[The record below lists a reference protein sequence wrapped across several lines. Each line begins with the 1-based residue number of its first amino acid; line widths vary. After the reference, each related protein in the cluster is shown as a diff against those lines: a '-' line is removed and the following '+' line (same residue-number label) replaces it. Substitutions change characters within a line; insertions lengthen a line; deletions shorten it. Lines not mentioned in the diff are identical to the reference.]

1 MLTMGDSPSYHS
13 HPAVL
18 HLGNL
23 LHSLAIGIARDKS
36 HEYSLSTRKLSLTS
50 KIVLVKILTLSL
62 FVKLSLK
69 PKLSSEAKKDKR
81 SLKTP
86 KWELNCHSHNS
97 VVVKSCHN
105 SFHKLF

>member
-13 HPAVL
+13 RPTVL
-18 HLGNL
+18 HLGSL

-50 KIVLVKILTLSL
+50 EAVLVGMLTLGL

-69 PKLSSEAKKDKR
+69 PKLSLETKKDKI
-81 SLKTP
+81 K
-86 KWELNCHSHNS
+86 
-97 VVVKSCHN
+97 
-105 SFHKLF
+105 F